1 MATEYGIIET
11 RPRMLTSDFQIIKQ
25 FADKNG
31 ITFKEQMSKITAK
44 MVEMEAKKVNEEFS
58 EKKEELVAVVE
69 ENEKREEAAPVK
81 EKHEKVK
88 RVADKKRGMYTADDK
103 IRMAVRIEEYLA
115 STGMTAYQFH
125 KEHGVAVPLKMW
137 KEGKGAMSEARVQVI
152 ESVIGGQ

>member
-1 MATEYGIIET
+1 MATEHGIIEI

-44 MVEMEAKKVNEEFS
+44 MMEMEAKKVNEEFS

-69 ENEKREEAAPVK
+69 ENAKCEEATPVK
-81 EKHEKVK
+81 EKQEKVK
-88 RVADKKRGMYTADDK
+88 RVVEKKRGMYTAEDK
-103 IRMAVRIEEYLA
+103 IRMAARIEDYLA
-115 STGMTAYQFH
+115 SAGMTAYQFH
-125 KEHGVAVPLKMW
+125 KEHRVAVPLKMW

>member
-1 MATEYGIIET
+1 MATEHGIIEI

-44 MVEMEAKKVNEEFS
+44 MMEMEAKKVNEEFS
-58 EKKEELVAVVE
+58 EKKEELVAIVE
-69 ENEKREEAAPVK
+69 ENAKCEEATPVK
-81 EKHEKVK
+81 EKQEKVK
-88 RVADKKRGMYTADDK
+88 RVVEKKRGMYTAEDK
-103 IRMAVRIEEYLA
+103 IRMAARIEDYLA

-125 KEHGVAVPLKMW
+125 KEHRVAVPLKMW

>member
-1 MATEYGIIET
+1 MATEHGIIEI

-44 MVEMEAKKVNEEFS
+44 MMVMEVKKVIEEFS
-58 EKKEELVAVVE
+58 EKKEELVAVVK

-81 EKHEKVK
+81 EKQEKVK
-88 RVADKKRGMYTADDK
+88 RVTDKKRGMYTADDK

>member
-1 MATEYGIIET
+1 MATEHGIIEI

-58 EKKEELVAVVE
+58 EKKEELETIVE
-69 ENEKREEAAPVK
+69 ENVKREETAPVK
-81 EKHEKVK
+81 ERREKV
-88 RVADKKRGMYTADDK
+88 KRGMYTADDK

>member
-44 MVEMEAKKVNEEFS
+44 MMEMEAKKVNEEFS

-81 EKHEKVK
+81 EKQEKVK
-88 RVADKKRGMYTADDK
+88 RVTDKKRGMYTADDK

>member
-1 MATEYGIIET
+1 MATEHGIIEI

-44 MVEMEAKKVNEEFS
+44 MMEMEAKKVNEEFS

-69 ENEKREEAAPVK
+69 ENAKCEEATPVK
-81 EKHEKVK
+81 EKQEKVK
-88 RVADKKRGMYTADDK
+88 RVVEKKRGMYTAEDK
-103 IRMAVRIEEYLA
+103 IRMAARIEDYLA
-115 STGMTAYQFH
+115 SAGMTAYQFH

>member
-58 EKKEELVAVVE
+58 EKKEELETIVE
-69 ENEKREEAAPVK
+69 ENVKREETAPVK
-81 EKHEKVK
+81 EKQEKVK

>member
-1 MATEYGIIET
+1 MATEHGIIET
-11 RPRMLTSDFQIIKQ
+11 RPRMLTSDFQIIKR

-81 EKHEKVK
+81 EKQEKVK